1 MSRRSSVPA
10 SRARTHALA
19 AAALLAAGL
28 IAGTAS
34 ARADTFGHTTPEQ
47 RVVPTAGAGFRKLG
61 LGPGEPCLMR

>member
-1 MSRRSSVPA
+1 
-10 SRARTHALA
+10 LA